1 MISDLEP
8 NETTNQTTTAM
19 IHKIHLYRR
28 TPTGDRVQ
36 LAAVAICDHGRT
48 LSPALLLHFGRL
60 RAKDLVAAS
69 QLSLCNES
77 AVYSLVTAKRPGV
90 VTPSRTVARWEGRL
104 REGANV

>member
-1 MISDLEP
+1 
-8 NETTNQTTTAM
+8 M

-36 LAAVAICDHGRT
+36 LAAVAVCDHGRA
-48 LSPALLLHFGRL
+48 LSPALLLHLGRL

-69 QLSLCNES
+69 QLSLCNET

-104 REGANV
+104 REGSNV